1 MATSASSSHHRAANA
16 ATIVLAFAGVYF
28 FWGSTFTAI
37 RVGVQTMPALL
48 MGGARYVISGMLML
62 AWCGWRGYR
71 LWAPLREMAMVA
83 LIGLLLLG
91 GGNVGLIY
99 AERVVPSVL
108 ASLLYAGTPLYAALV
123 ERFLPGGE
131 PISRRGWLG
140 LLLGFAGLCAML
152 VPSMQTGIHGD
163 RTLLISLA
171 VLIGGTFSWAA
182 GGLVQRHTR
191 LKVNIFVAAGWQ
203 MLIAGLTAELLGT
216 LAGEWPAFR
225 PNAAGWGAVAY
236 LVTGGSLIG
245 YTAFIYLL
253 ENVPVAKVMSY
264 TYVNPVV
271 AVLLGMVL
279 LGERLVAS
287 EYVGM
292 AAILVAVFLLTT
304 AKIQK
309 RPAADEPQS

>member
-1 MATSASSSHHRAANA
+1 
-16 ATIVLAFAGVYF
+16 VVAFACLYF

-37 RVGVQTMPALL
+37 RIGAQTMPALL
-48 MGGARYVISGMLML
+48 MGGTRYILSGSLML
-62 AWCGWRGYR
+62 VWCWWRGYK
-71 LWAPLREMAMVA
+71 LMAPRREMAITA

-91 GGNVGLIY
+91 GGNMGLIY

-108 ASLLYAGTPLYAALV
+108 ASLLYAGTPLYAALA

-131 PISRRGWLG
+131 PIARRGWAG

-152 VPSMQTGIHGD
+152 APSLRMGLKGNLELI
-163 RTLLISLA
+163 ISLA
-171 VLIGGTFSWAA
+171 ALIGGTFSWAA
-182 GGLVQRHTR
+182 GSLVSRHTR
-191 LKVNIFVAAGWQ
+191 LGMNIFVAAAWQ
-203 MLIAGLTAELLGT
+203 MLIAGVTAEFVGIA
-216 LAGEWPAFR
+216 AGEWPEFH

-236 LVTGGSLIG
+236 LVVAGSWIG

-253 ENVPVAKVMSY
+253 EHVPVAKVMSY

-279 LGERLVAS
+279 LNEHLVAS

-292 AAILVAVFLLTT
+292 AAIIVAVFLLTT
-304 AKIQK
+304 AKVEARIEE
-309 RPAADEPQS
+309 PAA

>member
-1 MATSASSSHHRAANA
+1 MSTPASSSPHRAAST
-16 ATIVLAFAGVYF
+16 ATIVLAFACVYF

-37 RVGVQTMPALL
+37 RIGVQTMPPLL
-48 MGGARYVISGMLML
+48 MGGTRYIASGTLML
-62 AWCGWRGYR
+62 VWCWWRGYR

-91 GGNVGLIY
+91 GGNMGLIY
-99 AERVVPSVL
+99 SERVVPSVL
-108 ASLLYAGTPLYAALV
+108 ASLLYAGTPLYAALA

-131 PISRRGWLG
+131 PISRRGWIG
-140 LLLGFAGLCAML
+140 LLLGFAGLSAML
-152 VPSMQTGIHGD
+152 VPSMRMGLHGD
-163 RTLLISLA
+163 LALILSLA
-171 VLIGGTFSWAA
+171 ALIGGTISWAA
-182 GGLVQRHTR
+182 GGLVSRHTR

-203 MLIAGLTAELLGT
+203 MLIAGLVAGLSGMA
-216 LAGEWPAFR
+216 AGEWPAFH
-225 PNAAGWGAVAY
+225 PSPASWAAVGY
-236 LVTGGSLIG
+236 LVVAGSLIG

-253 ENVPVAKVMSY
+253 EHVPVAKVMSY

-279 LGERLVAS
+279 LNEHLVAS

-304 AKIQK
+304 AKVEA
-309 RPAADEPQS
+309 RPEEPAA